1 MTERYQEP
9 LSPEALRHAFSQFG
23 TGVCVASTRLADGR
37 SAGITVNSFT
47 SVSLDPP
54 LALFCIGNGSQLLE
68 AFGLNTRV
76 AISVLAGT
84 QQAASNAFARSATQI
99 DHPEFLTTEFAGVPA
114 IEDAAAVMVGH
125 VDSRVTAGDHTIILV
140 RLEALEVNAEAAGNT
155 LWYFR
160 GGYTHANTAKTDA

>member
-47 SVSLDPP
+47 SVSLEPP
-54 LALFCIGNGSQLLE
+54 LALFCIGNTSHLLD
-68 AFGLNTRV
+68 AFAVDASV
-76 AISVLAGT
+76 AISVLSDT

-114 IEDAAAVMVGH
+114 IADASAVMVGH
-125 VDSRVTAGDHTIILV
+125 VESRVPAGDHTIILV
-140 RLEALEVNAEAAGNT
+140 RLVALEVNAEGDT

-160 GGYTHANTAKTDA
+160 GGYTHAVSAKTGV